1 MNNIITMHH
10 LLLLLLASHCRGQ
23 EGSGGGDTLEASG
36 AAEVSEV
43 EGSAGEAAPVTVEH
57 SVPYTMTSA
66 DGSLTVRKVLLQF
79 TLDFIKIILF
89 VLRRVYLILN
99 MDILY
104 RNDN

>member
-36 AAEVSEV
+36 AEVSEV

-79 TLDFIKIILF
+79 TFTLF

-99 MDILY
+99 IDILY

>member
-1 MNNIITMHH
+1 MHH

-36 AAEVSEV
+36 AEVSEV

-57 SVPYTMTSA
+57 SVPYTMASA

-79 TLDFIKIILF
+79 TFTLF

>member
-10 LLLLLLASHCRGQ
+10 LLLLLLASHCRAQ

-36 AAEVSEV
+36 AEVSEV

-99 MDILY
+99 IDILY